1 MSENIRTNVMRLTHS
16 SAAIPPPHD
25 SSRPST
31 PHPHQVLSFMSLLMD
46 QSPAASHHLT
56 QPSLAQQPHMW
67 SMPVSNL
74 VASNGQFL
82 SSYEQLPSRLLQA
95 TVPPPPPPPP
105 APPPP
110 PQFPI
115 PSGTLSQEQPA
126 MPLFHVF
133 SSGASQNEQQQQAQ
147 AMSYLLPPHQLQQL
161 TAQQQQ
167 PHHPVGLPA
176 PHYPSES

>member
-1 MSENIRTNVMRLTHS
+1 MCENIRTRLNDS
-16 SAAIPPPHD
+16 SAALQPPHA
-25 SSRPST
+25 SSRPHTRHPQQVST
-31 PHPHQVLSFMSLLMD
+31 FMSLLMD
-46 QSPAASHHLT
+46 QSPAASHPLT

-67 SMPVSNL
+67 SMPISNV
-74 VASNGQFL
+74 VASSGEFL
-82 SSYEQLPSRLLQA
+82 SAYEQFPPRLLQA

-105 APPPP
+105 

-115 PSGTLSQEQPA
+115 PSGTFSQEQPA
-126 MPLFHVF
+126 TPLFHVF

-161 TAQQQQ
+161 TVQQQQ